1 MNKKDVKRAYLVIAT
16 GFAILA
22 MVVMVN
28 VVKSYGGDAPKIVV
42 EGNYIEAGGSV
53 GELSFGAVGAQLVED
68 YVPAIMYNSG
78 YNSELPINLSG
89 SDGDFTISSL
99 GTFTLSGTNT
109 INGTTTILAS
119 YDGFIIQPTPTYA
132 TGSVSMLYTN
142 GTGKTIMCNVGAFMA
157 NSLNANLGRNFKVS
171 MGTSTAV
178 TGAGINV
185 LSTTTVA
192 TTSDTILTMTY
203 TKPFMLANNE
213 SIIGYFADVDANASS
228 TYFSSTYWELRAEIP
243 CTLMGN

>member
-1 MNKKDVKRAYLVIAT
+1 MKTKKQKLYRFTIIGFLGIALLLG
-16 GFAILA
+16 GFSIGNVLA
-22 MVVMVN
+22 QNFQKVFYI
-28 VVKSYGGDAPKIVV
+28 S
-42 EGNYIEAGGSV
+42 GNYVEAPGVAGN
-53 GELSFGAVGAQLVED
+53 GELSFGGSTGGDWNVAGNLTIAGTSAFTGAVTT
-68 YVPAIMYNSG
+68 SG
-78 YNSELPINLSG
+78 G
-89 SDGDFTISSL
+89 V
-99 GTFTLSGTNT
+99 TLSGTNSFT
-109 INGTTTILAS
+109 GTTTVTKS

-171 MGTSTAV
+171 LGTSTAV
-178 TGAGINV
+178 TGAGINL

-192 TTSDTILTMTY
+192 TTSDTVLTMTY

-243 CTLMGN
+243 CTLMGG